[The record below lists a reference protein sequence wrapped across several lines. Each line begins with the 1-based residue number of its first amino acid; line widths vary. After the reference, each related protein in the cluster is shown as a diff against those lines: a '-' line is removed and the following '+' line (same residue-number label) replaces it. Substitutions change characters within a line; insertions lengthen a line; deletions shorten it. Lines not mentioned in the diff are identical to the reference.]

1 MVTVGSWTT
10 ETVTLTVSG
19 FVTGVAVVAEAFAAA
34 DTVMYPDIFTAVG
47 DEARPIKRSE
57 HFIVFFHAR
66 RRGMKS
72 VPIGSGTPSP

>member
-1 MVTVGSWTT
+1 MVSVGSWTP

-34 DTVMYPDIFTAVG
+34 DTIMYPDIFTAVG

-57 HFIVFFHAR
+57 HFIAFFTHGVGA
-66 RRGMKS
+66 
-72 VPIGSGTPSP
+72 